1 MHHVRYFSVSLQ
13 RKRNSNEPFKL
24 IKLKSYDY
32 ISLRQDQSWFKYS

>member
-13 RKRNSNEPFKL
+13 RKSNEPF
-24 IKLKSYDY
+24 KLKSYDY

>member
-13 RKRNSNEPFKL
+13 RKRNSKEPF
-24 IKLKSYDY
+24 KLKSYDY

>member
-1 MHHVRYFSVSLQ
+1 MLDIFRIFAK
-13 RKRNSNEPFKL
+13 KRNSNEP

>member
-24 IKLKSYDY
+24 KSYDY

>member
-13 RKRNSNEPFKL
+13 RKKRNSNEPF
-24 IKLKSYDY
+24 KLKSYDY

>member
-13 RKRNSNEPFKL
+13 RKRNSTEPF
-24 IKLKSYDY
+24 KLKSYDY

>member
-13 RKRNSNEPFKL
+13 RKSNSNEPF
-24 IKLKSYDY
+24 KLKSYDY

>member
-13 RKRNSNEPFKL
+13 KKNSNEPF
-24 IKLKSYDY
+24 KLKSYDY